1 MFENKLKFKIT
12 GFLFTAILG
21 TLLHF
26 LYEWSGKMPAV
37 ALFSPVNESVWE
49 HLKLLFFP
57 FVLFTLWELL
67 RTLPA
72 PASFLPARTLGLTAG
87 LVSIPLLFYCY
98 TSILG
103 TNYLALD
110 IIVFL
115 LSILIAFFISGFM
128 EKKAA
133 RRDRESGL
141 LCRIRLYLSAVVLLL
156 LLALFIFFTFRPP
169 HMPLFRDPVNGSY
182 GIGSFENRS
191 FRPQGGQ

>member
-1 MFENKLKFKIT
+1 MCLSVNGGNMFGKKIKFEIW
-12 GFLFTAILG
+12 GFIFTAVLG

-26 LYEWSGKMPAV
+26 LYEWSGKMPAA

-67 RTLPA
+67 RTFPA
-72 PASFLPARTLGLTAG
+72 PACFLPARTLGLSAG
-87 LVSIPLLFYCY
+87 LFSIPFLFYCY

-110 IIVFL
+110 ILVFL
-115 LSILIAFFISGFM
+115 LSILIAFSVSGFI

-133 RRDRESGL
+133 RSARESGL
-141 LCRIRLYLSAVVLLL
+141 LCRILLYLSIVVLLV
-156 LLALFIFFTFRPP
+156 LLALFLFFTFNPP

-182 GIGSFENRS
+182 GN
-191 FRPQGGQ
+191 